1 MPRSLLF
8 ALLSLVSFFAVS
20 DVTSADDVKQDVKS
34 VTYDDH
40 IAAIFKRHCLQCHG
54 ESKQEAGLSL
64 ATFAAATKGSSGG
77 AVMVAGRSSSSRLF
91 QAITAEDP
99 AERMPP
105 ENDPLPKEQIAMIK
119 TWIDTGLKQ
128 NAGSAAT
135 PARTLTFVPSSIGK
149 TDGPP
154 PIPEKLPS
162 IERKV
167 TKRPF
172 PVLALASSPRAPLI
186 AVGTYERVDFLD
198 PATRELIG
206 SLPFPEGE
214 PQVLAFSRSG
224 AVLLAAG
231 GRPVQNGSVV
241 LFDVKSG
248 KRLAEIGNETD
259 TVLAADLSPDERF
272 VAIGGSGRVV
282 KIFST
287 ANGSLLHTLVK
298 HTDWVTAMAYSPD
311 GKLLASADRVGN
323 IHLWDATSGGVVLPL
338 SEHKGAVRALAW
350 RSDSQILASCGE
362 DGLVVWWEI
371 SKGWPAMTRADAH
384 PPIRPAGVFGRIP
397 NGVLDAAFGPKGEL
411 VTCGRDQTVRIWG
424 TDGNALKTFRVT
436 SDSSQNATS
445 SGVRVLPLQVI
456 LTSDGSTAVAGDSAG
471 QIHSWP
477 SQ

>member
-1 MPRSLLF
+1 MPRTLSF
-8 ALLSLVSFFAVS
+8 VLLSLVLFFTVS
-20 DVTSADDVKQDVKS
+20 DFTSADDAKPDVKS

-77 AVMVAGRSSSSRLF
+77 AVLVAGRSSSSRLF
-91 QAITAEDP
+91 QAITAED
-99 AERMPP
+99 ASERMPP
-105 ENDPLPKEQIAMIK
+105 ENDALPKEQIALIK

-149 TDGPP
+149 SDGPP
-154 PIPEKLPS
+154 PLPEKLPS

-186 AVGTYERVDFLD
+186 AAGTYERIDFLD

-206 SLPFPEGE
+206 ALPFPEGE
-214 PQVLAFSRSG
+214 PQVLVFSRSG

-231 GRPVQNGSVV
+231 GRPVQNGSAV

-248 KRLAEIGNETD
+248 KRLAELGETD
-259 TVLAADLSPDERF
+259 TVLAADLSSDERL
-272 VAIGGSGRVV
+272 VALGGSGRVV
-282 KIFST
+282 KVFST

-298 HTDWVTAMAYSPD
+298 HTDWVTAIAFSPD

-323 IHLWDATSGGVVLPL
+323 IHLWDASSGGVVLPL

-350 RSDSQILASCGE
+350 RSDSQVLASCGE
-362 DGLVVWWEI
+362 DGLVIWWEI
-371 SKGWPAMTRADAH
+371 SKGWPAITKADAH
-384 PPIRPAGVFGRIP
+384 PPIRPAGVFGRVP
-397 NGVLDAAFGPKGEL
+397 NGVLDVAFGSKGEL

-424 TDGNALKTFRVT
+424 TDGNALKTIRAT
-436 SDSSQNATS
+436 TDTS
-445 SGVRVLPLQVI
+445 SNASPEGVRVLPLQVV
-456 LTSDGSTAVAGDSAG
+456 LTSDGATVVAGDSAG

-477 SQ
+477 AR